1 MARESNSNDWEEM
14 STQNTQKFYTNEIS
28 IAAYLMG
35 AKDIKLIKAEKDEND
50 RFKIILD
57 IQPEDAEAVLYDFP
71 TSESIKFDR
80 CVKFLK
86 GILCPKTRRR
96 R

>member
-1 MARESNSNDWEEM
+1 MD
-14 STQNTQKFYTNEIS
+14 KFYTNEIS

-35 AKDIKLIKAEKDEND
+35 AKNIKLVSAKKDDND
-50 RFKIILD
+50 RFKITLNISN
-57 IQPEDAEAVLYDFP
+57 EGAEELLNDFP

-86 GILCPKTRRR
+86 GKLCAKPRYR
-96 R
+96 